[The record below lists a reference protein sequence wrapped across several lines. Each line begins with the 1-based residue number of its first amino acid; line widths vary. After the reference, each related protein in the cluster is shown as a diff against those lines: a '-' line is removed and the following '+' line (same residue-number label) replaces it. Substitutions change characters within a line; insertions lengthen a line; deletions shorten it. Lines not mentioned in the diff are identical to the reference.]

1 MVKVV
6 FEYMDR
12 YTNGEWNRQKCI
24 VESVEKCKE
33 IYGLGIDCD
42 YRIISVEEVQNME
55 YINNEAKKVI
65 EQKLKQGKR
74 IEMEYNHQTDEL
86 KILEHKITRIKLEN
100 K

>member
-1 MVKVV
+1 MVRVV
-6 FEYMDR
+6 FEYMDK
-12 YTNGEWNRQKCI
+12 YTNGEWNRQKCV

-55 YINNEAKKVI
+55 YINDEAKKVI

>member
-1 MVKVV
+1 MVRVV
-6 FEYMDR
+6 FEYMDK
-12 YTNGEWNRQKCI
+12 YTNGEWNRQRCV

-55 YINNEAKKVI
+55 YINDEAKKVI
-65 EQKLKQGKR
+65 EQKLKRGKR

>member
-1 MVKVV
+1 MVRVV

-12 YTNGEWNRQKCI
+12 YTNGEWNRQRCV

-55 YINNEAKKVI
+55 YINDEAKKVI

-86 KILEHKITRIKLEN
+86 KILEHKITRIKLNN